1 MRGSRFFSPSRPLQ
15 RTAACLMATATMA
28 LASPVA
34 ATSFADPDADALE
47 VAESTAEKALRLK
60 RPHYRGDPT
69 RDWRTFNDWLEHK
82 RALISLAETH
92 YEVAEPWYPISTS
105 VPPVPAPLRVR
116 AAYQIGTMW
125 EDYVAS
131 HRAARPRS
139 PKPAHVH
146 IDLPLLEYD
155 GVDASWPDYLP
166 PESKKARRA
175 FAACLS
181 LSMSNAVW
189 TDESTACETWLDKHA
204 RLPYWTSMLEFF
216 PSPTRTPSIAI
227 ERSAPLL
234 LDAAP
239 QRDLPAPAELVP
251 SRSGS

>member
-1 MRGSRFFSPSRPLQ
+1 
-15 RTAACLMATATMA
+15 MATAIIA

-47 VAESTAEKALRLK
+47 IAESTAERARRLK
-60 RPHYRGDPT
+60 RPQYRGDPT
-69 RDWRTFNDWLEHK
+69 RDWHTFNDWIKHK

-92 YEVAEPWYPISTS
+92 YEVAEPWCPTSTNATQ
-105 VPPVPAPLRVR
+105 VPAQLRVR
-116 AAYQIGTMW
+116 AAYQIGVMW

-146 IDLPLLEYD
+146 IDLPLLEYTGAD
-155 GVDASWPDYLP
+155 ESWPEYLP
-166 PESKKARRA
+166 PEWKKARRA

-181 LSMSNAVW
+181 LSMRNAVW
-189 TDESTACETWLDKHA
+189 TDESAACETWLDDHSK
-204 RLPYWTSMLEFF
+204 LPYGSSILEFF

-251 SRSGS
+251 SRSK